1 MSSGNFEIGR
11 DLSINGFNEYVKP
24 NLRKYQVKIK
34 DIMSYT
40 DRNDKKI
47 LVSLVKDGT
56 PSSLETA
63 VQTSLHEAHVILTGM
78 ERKTSENKS
87 AWAYHVKDSEGE
99 KYNVVGLFQENETA
113 SKVFQSLALEYS
125 SKNLSYILD
134 KTKENIKGFG
144 ERLSN
149 L

>member
-11 DLSINGFNEYVKP
+11 DLSIKGFNEYVKP
-24 NLRKYQVKIK
+24 NLEKYKTEIK

-40 DRNDKKI
+40 DGNDKKI
-47 LVSLVKDGT
+47 LVSLVGDSA

-63 VQTSLHEAHVILTGM
+63 VQISLREAHIILTEM
-78 ERKTSENKS
+78 ERKGNENKS
-87 AWAYHVKDSEGE
+87 AWAYQVKDYEGE